1 MNLPNNTVQVI
12 DDLVRHWIVPP
23 EIMVVDDDDMIL
35 EVIRK
40 MLTSFGLSV
49 STANSGSKATELY
62 QKMYERRFQTGVTTH
77 PFDLIFL
84 DMRLPDSSGM
94 EVLEKIRKL
103 WPPQPVVLISGQF
116 LNVTGITE
124 HGPVCID
131 EKPITIDS
139 VRLAL
144 AMHNVRMPANLNPF
158 SSPSKIA
165 AKA

>member
-1 MNLPNNTVQVI
+1 MSLPSNTVQVI

-23 EIMVVDDDDMIL
+23 EIMVVDDDDMLL

-49 STANSGSKATELY
+49 KTATSGKNAVEIY
-62 QKMYERRFQTGVTTH
+62 QKMYERRFESGVTTH
-77 PFDLIFL
+77 PFDLVFL
-84 DMRLPDSSGM
+84 DMRLPDLSGM

-124 HGPVCID
+124 YGPVCID

-144 AMHNVRMPANLNPF
+144 AMHNVRMPASLKSFGQRPQ
-158 SSPSKIA
+158 SSQS
-165 AKA
+165 